1 MSTYTRAMLWHKTL
15 PFLLAASLAVGLTAC
30 GGSSSD
36 DVKSALQDYNNA
48 VADKDAGK
56 ACSLLSNQA
65 KKTIGGKCEATL
77 KSGFA
82 LLTAKQLSAFKA
94 TEIKNIKVSG
104 DKATATITFPKD
116 SGVPPQTQTLVKENG
131 DWHLQAAGTK

>member
-1 MSTYTRAMLWHKTL
+1 MLWNKTL
-15 PFLLAASLAVGLTAC
+15 PLLLAAGLALGLTAC
-30 GGSSSD
+30 GGSDSD

-48 VADKDAGK
+48 VADKDASK
-56 ACSLLSNQA
+56 ACGLLSDNA
-65 KKTIGGKCEATL
+65 KKTIGGKCEDRL
-77 KSGFA
+77 NQGFA
-82 LLTAKQLSAFKA
+82 LLTTKQLGAFKS

-116 SGVPPQTQTLVKENG
+116 SGVPPQTQSLVKEDG